1 MLTFNGKKA
10 PEFVKVQA
18 VNIQVLPTVETNLK
32 SIAGSSGRLAGRSSF
47 GEKLISCDI
56 IIVIPEN
63 YTLQKCAR
71 ELAVWLRG
79 DDFKVSPLIITDD
92 TEVRYMAKVN
102 NSAELSDLLVA
113 GQGTIEF
120 VVPSG
125 DSERVNTTTV
135 SGTGSVT
142 ANNQGTKVTY
152 PVIEVTLGTA
162 VNGGAVNITNNTTGS
177 KVTLNGTFEVGEV
190 LTVDC
195 NKHLVKRGDSLDI
208 SMLNIESQF
217 FGLKEGNNVIQCN
230 NNGTT
235 ITVTYREKFL

>member
-1 MLTFNGKKA
+1 MITFNEKKV

-47 GEKLISCDI
+47 GEKLISCDVV
-56 IIVIPEN
+56 IVVPKD

-79 DDFKVSPLIITDD
+79 DDFRVSPLVINDD
-92 TEVRYMAKVN
+92 AEVRYMAKVN
-102 NSAELSDLLVA
+102 NSTELSDLLVA

-125 DSERVNTTTV
+125 DSESVNTTTA

-142 ANNQGTKVTY
+142 VNNQGTKVTY
-152 PVIEVTLGTA
+152 PVIKVTLGTA
-162 VNGGAVNITNNTTGS
+162 VTNGAVNVTNNTTGN
-177 KVTLNGTFEVGEV
+177 KVTLNGTFRAGEV

-195 NKHLVKRGDSLDI
+195 DKHLVKRGDSLDI
-208 SMLNIESQF
+208 SMLNIESHF

-230 NNGTT
+230 NNGTA
-235 ITVTYREKFL
+235 ITVTYRKKFL